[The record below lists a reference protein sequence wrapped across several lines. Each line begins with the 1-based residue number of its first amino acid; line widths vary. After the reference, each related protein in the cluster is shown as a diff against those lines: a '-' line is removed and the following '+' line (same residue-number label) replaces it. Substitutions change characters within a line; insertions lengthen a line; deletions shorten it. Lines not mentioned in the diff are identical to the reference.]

1 MTSAKNM
8 VACAECQVVGN
19 NRRMILPRRPQ
30 HAIAHATPDDRPTAR
45 KLCVGCELL
54 LRKQEAAAKGVPCTD
69 TLEGTRLEVIG
80 NNSSRKQASRVYAY
94 TESVDYVTQVKAEGP
109 ALARKVLR
117 GMRAEH
123 HHGSDREIER
133 S

>member
-1 MTSAKNM
+1 MKKSSAKKSK
-8 VACAECQVVGN
+8 
-19 NRRMILPRRPQ
+19 RML
-30 HAIAHATPDDRPTAR
+30 
-45 KLCVGCELL
+45 
-54 LRKQEAAAKGVPCTD
+54 
-69 TLEGTRLEVIG
+69 
-80 NNSSRKQASRVYAY
+80 AY

-109 ALARKVLR
+109 ALARKALR